1 MVGAAHPPSAL
12 LAVSSTELTIR
23 MVVGLV
29 LVVVLLLALNRV
41 TRRFLAGRPGRGP
54 AIAVRHQQRLDRHTS
69 VTLLTA
75 GERHLLIGTS
85 GQSIVLLAEGDD
97 LAADEAPVTAE
108 AGAAGGSPRSVTVDL
123 RPTRWTSPI
132 RALQNLTVRRH

>member
-1 MVGAAHPPSAL
+1 MVGGASPTPML

-29 LVVVLLLALNRV
+29 VVCVLLLALNRV
-41 TRRFLAGRPGRGP
+41 TRRFLAGRSGRGP

-85 GQSIVLLAEGDD
+85 SQSIVLLAEGDD
-97 LAADEAPVTAE
+97 LAVDAAAPAAQPEAATEPGP
-108 AGAAGGSPRSVTVDL
+108 GASVDL
-123 RPTRWTSPI
+123 RPSRRTNPI
-132 RALQNLTVRRH
+132 RALQNLTVRR